1 MKKLG
6 AVLVAIF
13 LGMECSSVLA
23 GVVMTQEII
32 TNSGSNN
39 MTDNRTIL
47 VQGNKQ
53 KVEMHGQTIVLDLDG
68 GKMLLMDPSS
78 KTYTELPFPPTG
90 PMASMMQNVGG
101 IDLDFK
107 KTGGTQ
113 TLSGYKCR
121 EYSST
126 GKSMMGEFSAKGCFA
141 ADAPGAGEYAAFT
154 KAMAKKFEAAGM
166 AKTTGN
172 QPDGVPMVLETTT
185 KLTNFNIPGMP
196 PEQAERLKQMM
207 ANRPPTTSK
216 STTTSI
222 KTADL
227 PASTFEVPAGYTERK
242 IAMPMGR
249 GPSGAAPAPRAAQ
262 TPYQGE

>member
-1 MKKLG
+1 
-6 AVLVAIF
+6 
-13 LGMECSSVLA
+13 
-23 GVVMTQEII
+23 
-32 TNSGSNN
+32 
-39 MTDNRTIL
+39 
-47 VQGNKQ
+47 
-53 KVEMHGQTIVLDLDG
+53 
-68 GKMLLMDPSS
+68 
-78 KTYTELPFPPTG
+78 
-90 PMASMMQNVGG
+90 MMQNVGG

-227 PASTFEVPAGYTERK
+227 PASTLRFRRVIRNARSRCRWAGGHPARRQ
-242 IAMPMGR
+242 PR
-249 GPSGAAPAPRAAQ
+249 GPRRRLTRASSSH
-262 TPYQGE
+262 PSYN